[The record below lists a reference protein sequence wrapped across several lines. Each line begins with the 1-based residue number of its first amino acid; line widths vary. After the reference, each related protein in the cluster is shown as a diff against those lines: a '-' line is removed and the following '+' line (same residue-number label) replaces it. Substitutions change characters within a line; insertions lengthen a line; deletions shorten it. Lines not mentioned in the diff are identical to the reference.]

1 MSTQTTVNANAR
13 SGLLLIMGAAML
25 WGTAGISTK
34 IMYGFAAV
42 TPLSVSFFRLAIA
55 APVLW
60 VIGWR
65 AVGKRMVQLPT
76 RDWGLMIL
84 MGLMTAVYQICFFSA
99 VQILGVA
106 IASLITL
113 CSAPTL
119 VALLSAIVLKE
130 RPSVRVLIALGCAL
144 VGTALLIQVQ
154 PNSPVQGSVG
164 LGVFWS
170 LASASGYAV
179 VALTSRELANRYHP
193 VQPIA
198 IAFTVGA
205 LALLTLALG
214 GGLVLDYPAAG
225 WGLLLYMG
233 LIPTALAYTMFILG
247 MRTTPATIASIGT
260 LLEPLT
266 STVLAALLFGET
278 LSAIGWVGAALL
290 LSALF
295 VLWRREG

>member
-1 MSTQTTVNANAR
+1 MSTQSTGNAQAH

-34 IMYGFAAV
+34 IMYGFTAV

-60 VIGWR
+60 AVGWH
-65 AVGKRMVQLPT
+65 AVGKRMVQLPA

-119 VALLSAIVLKE
+119 VALLSSVVLKE
-130 RPSVRVLIALGCAL
+130 RPSPRVLVALACAL

-154 PNSPVQGSVG
+154 PDNPVQGSLG

-205 LALLTLALG
+205 LALLALSVG
-214 GGLVLDYPAAG
+214 GGLVLDYPLTG
-225 WGLLLYMG
+225 WALLLYMG
-233 LIPTALAYTMFILG
+233 LIPTAGAYTLFILG

-278 LSAIGWVGAALL
+278 LSPLGLVGAVLL

-295 VLWRREG
+295 VLWRR